1 MKRKIMMVCAMG
13 VMLIMARAD
22 ADCINVMAEEKVL
35 YRIETS
41 AGNNLGMSPV
51 VGGSA
56 VVLINGRSVSVRQGE
71 YLPPEQ
77 SKFSLKLE
85 EAIRK
90 AASDGVM
97 GAWIFYRESKLQEF
111 VILEGVTTIE
121 KFAFAR
127 SGLRSMVIPD
137 GVTTIGVGAFYHC
150 DFLTEVTIPDSVTT
164 IERNAFTHTPWL
176 NNWLAGKDVSG
187 NEVSGNG
194 VSNKE
199 VSGNKVSGND
209 TSKFSDSGD
218 FLIVGDG
225 ILLAYRGNEEN
236 PELPPEVKS
245 VAEGALKE

>member
-1 MKRKIMMVCAMG
+1 MKRKMIIVCVVSML
-13 VMLIMARAD
+13 LIMAWAD
-22 ADCINVMAEEKVL
+22 TNCIDVMAEEKVL

-41 AGNNLGMSPV
+41 AGRNIGMTPV

-56 VVLINGRSVSVRQGE
+56 VVLINGKSVSVRRGE

-77 SKFSLKLE
+77 SAFSLKLD

-97 GAWIFYRESKLQEF
+97 SAWIFYRETKLQEF

-137 GVTTIGVGAFYHC
+137 GVTSIGVGAFYHC
-150 DFLTEVTIPDSVTT
+150 DSLTEVTIPNSVTM
-164 IERNAFTHTPWL
+164 IEKNAFTHTPWL
-176 NNWLAGKDVSG
+176 NNWLAGGDALG
-187 NEVSGNG
+187 NEVSGND
-194 VSNKE
+194 V
-199 VSGNKVSGND
+199 
-209 TSKFSDSGD
+209 SGD

-225 ILLAYRGNEEN
+225 ILLAYRGNEAN
-236 PELPPEVKS
+236 PELPADVKS
-245 VAEGALKE
+245 VVPGVLRE

>member
-1 MKRKIMMVCAMG
+1 MKKKIVIACA
-13 VMLIMARAD
+13 VSILLILAQAGTN
-22 ADCINVMAEEKVL
+22 CISAMAEEKVL

-41 AGNNLGMSPV
+41 AGNNLGMTPI

-77 SKFSLKLE
+77 SAFSLKLD

-90 AASDGVM
+90 EASDGIV
-97 GAWIFYRESKLQEF
+97 GAWTFYREAKLQEF
-111 VILEGVTTIE
+111 FLLEGVSTIE

-137 GVTTIGVGAFYHC
+137 GVTSIGVGAFYHC
-150 DFLTEVTIPDSVTT
+150 DSLTEVVIPDSVTT
-164 IERNAFTHTPWL
+164 IEKNAFTHTPWL
-176 NNWLAGKDVSG
+176 DNWMAGGEITVESEVSG
-187 NEVSGNG
+187 NEAAREGVSQNEVSGNN
-194 VSNKE
+194 V
-199 VSGNKVSGND
+199 
-209 TSKFSDSGD
+209 SGD

-225 ILLAYRGNEEN
+225 ILLAYRGDEAN

-245 VAEGALKE
+245 VVPGALRE